1 MRILLV
7 EDTEDLAEAI
17 VRRVRRSG
25 HAVDWAADG
34 ALADDILRSQR
45 YDLVVLDITL
55 PGRSGHDILKGL
67 RQRGDATPVLVL
79 TARSEIDDRVSAL
92 DLGADDYLVKPFDF
106 RELEARCRALLRR
119 RQGIADNASS
129 YGNMVF
135 DRAARQLRIDG
146 AAVELPNREYRLLE
160 IFLGSLGRVLSKADL
175 AEQLF
180 GFDDEA
186 GPNAIELY
194 VARLRKRLNGT
205 PVSIRTLRGLGY
217 VAELRP

>member
-1 MRILLV
+1 
-7 EDTEDLAEAI
+7 
-17 VRRVRRSG
+17 SG
-25 HAVDWAADG
+25 HAIDWEADG
-34 ALADDILRSQR
+34 ALADEILRVQR

-55 PGRSGHDILKGL
+55 PGRSGYAILKGL
-67 RQRGDATPVLVL
+67 RRRNDSTPVLVL
-79 TARSEIDDRVSAL
+79 TARSEVDDRVSAL

-106 RELEARCRALLRR
+106 REFEARCRALLRR
-119 RQGIADNASS
+119 RQGIAGNVSR

-135 DRAARQLRIDG
+135 DRSARLVTIDG
-146 AAVELPNREYRLLE
+146 AAIEFPNREYRLLE
-160 IFLGSLGRVLSKADL
+160 IFLGSLGRVLSKNDL

-217 VAELRP
+217 VAELQP